1 MTKRKI
7 LRAALIIFSALAAAI
22 VCGGL
27 YARHKFAQQAPWPT
41 TAVRGAR
48 AMVVSDEALADEAGV
63 EILKSGG
70 NAVDAA
76 VAVGFALAVV
86 EPGAGNI
93 GGGGFMLIRQSSGQ
107 TAFVDYRETA
117 PRAASRN
124 MYVAGGG
131 KSDAGD
137 SRVGYRAVAV
147 PGTVAGLALALKTY
161 GTLPLAQVM
170 QPAIRLAE
178 QGFPAPPALTD
189 SLHDDAAKLSRF
201 AVTKRIF
208 LKGGAEYK
216 TGELFRQPELAA
228 TLKRIASNG
237 PDEFYRGETAHHLAE
252 DMKNNGG
259 LISLEDLA
267 AYTPKIREPLRATYH
282 YRGHEWQL
290 ITSPP
295 PSSGG
300 IAMIEALNILDPI
313 ELKNWDDAQS
323 VHWMAEA
330 MRRAFADRAA
340 WLADSDFSHVPVQA
354 LTDPRY
360 AAQLRATIDPEKA
373 TPSRAIQAGNP
384 MPFDSAAPAATAM
397 ARPLPFDAAE
407 AWMRREAQRSGHT
420 THFSV
425 VDAAGNAV
433 SNTYTLNDWYGSAVT
448 TSDGYFLNDE
458 MDDFSAHPGE
468 PNMFG
473 LMQSE
478 ANTIGPGKRPLSSMT
493 PSILLCDGK
502 LSFVT
507 GSPGGPTIISVT
519 LLSIVNWMRF
529 GMDAQAS
536 INAPRFH
543 HQWIP
548 DELLIEQNFP
558 ESTAKELERRGY
570 VLKPSLMLRTTLNPP
585 VRIGQIEAIAI
596 DPKTGERLG
605 APDPRRNG
613 KAQGY

>member
-1 MTKRKI
+1 M
-7 LRAALIIFSALAAAI
+7 
-22 VCGGL
+22 
-27 YARHKFAQQAPWPT
+27 
-41 TAVRGAR
+41 
-48 AMVVSDEALADEAGV
+48 
-63 EILKSGG
+63 
-70 NAVDAA
+70 DAA

-340 WLADSDFSHVPVQA
+340 WLGDPDFVKVPLA
-354 LTDPRY
+354 GMRLED
-360 AAQLRATIDPEKA
+360 LRAISCVAVSPTRAPRAEIRPGQPERYDE
-373 TPSRAIQAGNP
+373 SDQ
-384 MPFDSAAPAATAM
+384 
-397 ARPLPFDAAE
+397 
-407 AWMRREAQRSGHT
+407 T
-420 THFSV
+420 THFSI
-425 VDAAGNAV
+425 VDSDGNAV
-433 SNTYTLNDWYGSAVT
+433 ANTYTLNVPYGSGLVAEETGVL
-448 TSDGYFLNDE
+448 LNDE
-458 MDDFSAHPGE
+458 LDDFAAKPGAA
-468 PNMFG
+468 NVYG
-473 LMQSE
+473 LMGGDANAPGPMRRPVSSITPTLVFKGRQDRARHRQSGRLG
-478 ANTIGPGKRPLSSMT
+478 TSSRPSCRLSSTSSTTASMSRKRRMRRARMT
-493 PSILLCDGK
+493 S
-502 LSFVT
+502 ST
-507 GSPGGPTIISVT
+507 RTNSGS
-519 LLSIVNWMRF
+519 
-529 GMDAQAS
+529 
-536 INAPRFH
+536 NAAF
-543 HQWIP
+543 
-548 DELLIEQNFP
+548 
-558 ESTAKELERRGY
+558 
-570 VLKPSLMLRTTLNPP
+570 
-585 VRIGQIEAIAI
+585 
-596 DPKTGERLG
+596 PKTLC
-605 APDPRRNG
+605 ASSRRW
-613 KAQGY
+613 ATRSWCASRWARPTRSRARPTAS

>member
-1 MTKRKI
+1 MTKAKI
-7 LRAALIIFSALAAAI
+7 LRAALIIFTALTAAI

-41 TAVRGAR
+41 APVRGAKT
-48 AMVVSDEALADEAGV
+48 MVVSDEALADEAGV

-70 NAVDAA
+70 NAVDVA

-131 KSDAGD
+131 KSDSGD
-137 SRVGYRAVAV
+137 SRVGYRSVAV

-178 QGFPAPPALTD
+178 QGFPAPQALAD
-189 SLHDDAAKLSRF
+189 SLHDGAAKLSRF

-216 TGELFRQPELAA
+216 AGELFRQPELAA

-237 PDEFYRGETAHHLAE
+237 PDEFYRGDTAHHLAE

-259 LISLEDLA
+259 LITLEDLA

-340 WLADSDFSHVPVQA
+340 WLADSDFSHVPVQG

-384 MPFDSAAPAATAM
+384 MPFDSAAPATSAM
-397 ARPLPFDAAE
+397 VRPLPVDAAE
-407 AWMRREAQRSGHT
+407 AWMQREAQRSGHT

-448 TSDGYFLNDE
+448 ASDGYFLNDE

-473 LMQSE
+473 LIQSE

-493 PSILLCDGK
+493 PSIVLCDGR
-502 LSFVT
+502 LSLVT

-558 ESTAKELERRGY
+558 ERTAKELERRGY

-605 APDPRRNG
+605 APDPRRDG